1 MYKLD
6 LLKRMENMILKL
18 SYVLLINI
26 SSGNILR
33 LNRVLLFLQES
44 FVEKVKVNLFSNL
57 TSKLRVRYS
66 ALLLQRTS
74 FGLCS
79 VYAQASV
86 LKFQYL
92 GAGKITFGLW
102 FRRKVVNM
110 QVIVGRQWA
119 THQTVLETKVQ
130 TVFKFYRTLAS

>member
-1 MYKLD
+1 MYKLY

-66 ALLLQRTS
+66 ALLL
-74 FGLCS
+74 
-79 VYAQASV
+79 
-86 LKFQYL
+86 
-92 GAGKITFGLW
+92 
-102 FRRKVVNM
+102 
-110 QVIVGRQWA
+110 
-119 THQTVLETKVQ
+119 
-130 TVFKFYRTLAS
+130 

>member
-66 ALLLQRTS
+66 ALLL
-74 FGLCS
+74 
-79 VYAQASV
+79 
-86 LKFQYL
+86 
-92 GAGKITFGLW
+92 
-102 FRRKVVNM
+102 
-110 QVIVGRQWA
+110 
-119 THQTVLETKVQ
+119 
-130 TVFKFYRTLAS
+130 

>member
-6 LLKRMENMILKL
+6 LLKRMENMILKF

-57 TSKLRVRYS
+57 TLSLE
-66 ALLLQRTS
+66 
-74 FGLCS
+74 F
-79 VYAQASV
+79 
-86 LKFQYL
+86 
-92 GAGKITFGLW
+92 
-102 FRRKVVNM
+102 
-110 QVIVGRQWA
+110 VIVLFCFSERPLGCILSTPRR
-119 THQTVLETKVQ
+119 L
-130 TVFKFYRTLAS
+130 Y